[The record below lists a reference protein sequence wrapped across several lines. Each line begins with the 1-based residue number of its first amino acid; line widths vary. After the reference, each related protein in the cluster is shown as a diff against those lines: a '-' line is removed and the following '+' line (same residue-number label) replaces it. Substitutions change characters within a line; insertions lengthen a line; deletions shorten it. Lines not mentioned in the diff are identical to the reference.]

1 MAVALGLEVG
11 MKARDIFKDE
21 AGFTTL
27 GMTVSLLLC
36 MALVLSSVQVYRINS
51 ASAAI
56 QDTADACALAAETE
70 VAEFMVVANVCD
82 AVLLS
87 LSLASAVS
95 AGTGIACLCT
105 PFTAPL
111 STGFIETGKTFA
123 QARNSFSK
131 TAKTGLQAYQKALPF
146 IAAARAATTAQSN
159 NAQGTY
165 NYHALAVL
173 FPLQGEDISINDNES
188 ESDALFDEIDEQAP
202 EIKDL
207 SDQAEQAANEA
218 NEAKQR
224 GYDADCGQESSN
236 YSMYERAFSLA
247 GMDGSSNPYYSSAD
261 TWSFSVAYDRA
272 CAYYRARLN
281 SETPKNSSAYE
292 QSQSA
297 VRRIYYSYACEE
309 MDKGYVNETED
320 SFEAYFPQMPK
331 NMSQVRQTALY
342 TGAYFPVTATDD
354 AFVMHGSSACSC
366 AAGYVRL
373 GSMHELETA
382 ASEFEACPTC
392 EFSAQSLGKIASAT
406 SSVQTG
412 FEYHYNLVAQAA
424 RDYEKAREALD
435 PLTSE
440 VKNSVGLLFDACKD
454 YAQSAVDARIHM
466 SPPGNCGAVVVVFDN
481 STLCPPLWDV
491 VSQAGSLGTRVAVSA
506 ASLMEDTSE
515 DGATVL
521 TDMLSGVS
529 DKARNALGPLDT
541 ALQCWSGLLEAY
553 SRGQDMVSS
562 TIRETLDAIPFVS
575 ASGLGTWA
583 EKAFQETMDLLGLEP
598 AQLTPL
604 KPIIANTGSVAS
616 ACNTPLATKYN
627 AIKQQAREQA
637 SSIDSALAWTSSAFA
652 LQGEHISLVG
662 DSIEVTNFSPF
673 GESGPCFT
681 FRVAL
686 PERAQSILDTTLG
699 AFRNGVKQAV
709 ESAGGLIRWR

>member
-1 MAVALGLEVG
+1 

-105 PFTAPL
+105 PVTASL
-111 STGFIETGKTFA
+111 SAGFIETGKTFA

-131 TAKTGLQAYQKALPF
+131 TAKSGLQAYQKALPF
-146 IAAARAATTAQSN
+146 IAAARAASTAQSN
-159 NAQGTY
+159 NAQGIY
-165 NYHALAVL
+165 DYHALAVL
-173 FPLQGEDISINDNES
+173 FPLQGEDISINDTS
-188 ESDALFDEIDEQAP
+188 STSDTLFNEIDEQAP

-207 SDQAEQAANEA
+207 SEQAEQAAHEA

-224 GYDADCGQESSN
+224 GYNADCGQNSSD
-236 YSMYERAFSLA
+236 YSMYERASSLA
-247 GMDGSSNPYYSSAD
+247 NMGGSSNPYYSSAD
-261 TWSFSVAYDRA
+261 TWSFSVAFNRA
-272 CAYYRARLN
+272 CAYYQTRLVCEAPQN
-281 SETPKNSSAYE
+281 ASAYE

-297 VRRIYYSYACEE
+297 VRRIFYSYACEE
-309 MDKGYVNETED
+309 MDKGYVNETQD
-320 SFEAYFPQMPK
+320 SFDAYFPTMPR
-331 NMSQVRQTALY
+331 NMSQVRQTSLY
-342 TGAYFPVTATDD
+342 TNACFPVTTTDD
-354 AFVMHGSSACSC
+354 AFVMHGSSTCSC
-366 AAGYVRL
+366 AAGYERL
-373 GSMHELETA
+373 GSMQELEIS
-382 ASEFEACPTC
+382 ASEFETCPTC

-424 RDYEKAREALD
+424 SDYEKARETLD
-435 PLTSE
+435 PLTSD
-440 VKNSVGLLFDACKD
+440 VKHSVSSLFDACKE
-454 YAQSAVDARIHM
+454 YAQSAADERIHV
-466 SPPGNCGAVVVVFDN
+466 SPPGTCGALVVVFDN
-481 STLCPPLWDV
+481 STLCPSLWKV

-521 TDMLSGVS
+521 TDILSGVS
-529 DKARNALGPLDT
+529 DKAKNALGPLNS

-553 SRGQDMVSS
+553 ARGQDMVST

-583 EKAFQETMDLLGLEP
+583 ERAFQETMGLLGLEP
-598 AQLTPL
+598 ANLTPL

-627 AIKQQAREQA
+627 SLKEQA
-637 SSIDSALAWTSSAFA
+637 SEQASALDSALSWTSSAFA

-662 DSIEVTNFSPF
+662 ESIEVTNFSPF
-673 GESGPCFT
+673 GEQGPSFS

-686 PERAQSILDTTLG
+686 PPRAQNILDTTLG
-699 AFRNGVKQAV
+699 AFRNGVKQTI
-709 ESAGGLIRWR
+709 ENAGGLIRWR